1 MSQLSDYIQFCQSE
15 NELPLF
21 HQHWY
26 LDAVCGEG
34 NWSVVLV
41 YRNHRVVAS
50 MPYLLSRKGPF
61 KLLIMPLLCKMLGP
75 YLCKEFRTA
84 RQEHKL
90 YKALIEQLPA
100 FHYFEQNFHYQIQNW
115 LPFYWQGY
123 RQSTAYSYCL
133 NLENATAQLLQ
144 GLDADYRNNKIPKAQ
159 KQLTISHKG
168 SIEEL
173 YAINAMSFERQGLRS
188 PFSLAY
194 LKRLDEALAKQNA
207 RQLFFA
213 RDPEGRLYSV
223 AYLAWDQQSSYLLIA
238 GDDPELRSS
247 GGGILAVWETIR
259 YSQEIG
265 LRTFDFI
272 GSMIEPIE
280 RVRRKFGAQQVHY
293 SIVKKYPSK
302 IFLLLNELRNRFKK

>member
-1 MSQLSDYIQFCQSE
+1 MSQAADYIQFCQSE
-15 NELPLF
+15 KELPLF
-21 HQHWY
+21 HQYWY

-34 NWSVVLV
+34 NWSVALV
-41 YRNHRVVAS
+41 YRNYRIVAS
-50 MPYLLSRKGPF
+50 MPYLLRRKGPF
-61 KLLIMPLLCKMLGP
+61 KLMIMPLLCKMLGP
-75 YLCKEFRTA
+75 YLCAEFRTA

-90 YKALIEQLPA
+90 YKALIDQLPA
-100 FHYFEQNFHYQIQNW
+100 VHYFEQNFHYQVQNW

-133 NLENATAQLLQ
+133 DLQVATDQLFQ
-144 GLDADYRNNKIPKAQ
+144 QLDTDYRNNKIPKAQ
-159 KQLTISHKG
+159 KQLTLSHEG

-194 LKRLDEALAKQNA
+194 LKKLDQALVRQNA

-213 RDPEGRLYSV
+213 RDTEGRLHSV

-238 GDDPELRSS
+238 GDDPALRKS
-247 GGGILAVWETIR
+247 GGGILTVWEAIR
-259 YSQEIG
+259 YSQQRG
-265 LRTFDFI
+265 LKTFDFI

-293 SIVKKYPSK
+293 SMIKKYSSK
-302 IFLLLNELRNRFKK
+302 IFLLLNEVRNGF